1 MSVFR
6 PRTYVPKVSEIK
18 EKWYLVDAKGEVL
31 GRLAS
36 RVAMILRGKHRPD
49 FTPHMDLGDHVLVIN
64 AGEMVL
70 KGRKL
75 EQKKYYRHSGYPGGI
90 RVIDYDRMMSETP
103 DRALTLAVRR
113 MLPRN
118 KLGRKLLTKL
128 RVYAGSEH
136 PHAAQRPEPIELS
149 RIR

>member
-6 PRTYVPKVSEIK
+6 TRSYLPKISEIK
-18 EKWYLVDAKGEVL
+18 QKWHLVDANGEVL

-49 FTPHMDLGDHVLVIN
+49 FTPHMDLGDHVVVIN
-64 AGEMVL
+64 AEKLVL

-75 EQKKYYRHSGYPGGI
+75 AQKKYIRHSGYPGGLRTI
-90 RVIDYDRMMSETP
+90 GYERMMAETP
-103 DRALTLAVRR
+103 ERAFMLAVRL
-113 MLPRN
+113 MLPKN
-118 KLGRKLLTKL
+118 SLGRKLLTKL

-136 PHAAQRPEPIELS
+136 EQGAQNPQPIDIS
-149 RIR
+149 KIR

>member
-6 PRTYVPKVSEIK
+6 TRTYLPKVSEIK
-18 EKWYLVDAKGEVL
+18 EKWHLVDAKGEVL

-49 FTPHMDLGDHVLVIN
+49 FTPHMDLGDHVVVIN

-75 EQKKYYRHSGYPGGI
+75 AQKKYYRHSGYPGGI
-90 RVIDYDRMMSETP
+90 RELDYDRMMSETP
-103 DRALTLAVRR
+103 DRVLLLAVRR

-118 KLGRKLLTKL
+118 TLGRKLLTKL

-136 PHAAQRPEPIELS
+136 LQAAQRPEPIDLS
-149 RIR
+149 KIR

>member
-6 PRTYVPKVSEIK
+6 TRTYLPKVSEIK
-18 EKWYLVDAKGEVL
+18 EKWHLVDAKGEVL

-49 FTPHMDLGDHVLVIN
+49 FTPHMDLGDHVVVIN

-75 EQKKYYRHSGYPGGI
+75 AQKKYYRHSGYPGGI
-90 RVIDYDRMMSETP
+90 RELGYDRMMSETP
-103 DRALTLAVRR
+103 DRVLMLAVRR

-118 KLGRKLLTKL
+118 TLGRKLLTKL

-136 PHAAQRPEPIELS
+136 HQAAQRPEPIDLCK
-149 RIR
+149 IR

>member
-1 MSVFR
+1 MSVFKTR
-6 PRTYVPKVSEIK
+6 SYLPKVSELK
-18 EKWYLVDAKGEVL
+18 EKWHLVDAKGEVL

-49 FTPHMDLGDHVLVIN
+49 FTPHMDLKDHVVVIN

-70 KGRKL
+70 KGQKL

-90 RVIDYDRMMSETP
+90 REIGYDRIMRDTP
-103 DRALTLAVRR
+103 ERAVMLAVKR

-128 RVYAGSEH
+128 KVYAGSEH
-136 PHAAQRPEPIELS
+136 PHAAQCPEPVELR